1 MTTPHRAYTGAT
13 RDLDPR
19 FPEVY
24 NEVERQPDP
33 RVVYVTQPS
42 SGMHPMT
49 LACIIAAVLLLVY
62 LSRSGAYANSQHPDP
77 SWAAPAQ
84 PAIVINDNS
93 WNMCGICLR
102 GNDAPMWEGQP

>member
-33 RVVYVTQPS
+33 RVVYVTQP
-42 SGMHPMT
+42 P
-49 LACIIAAVLLLVY
+49 AVCT
-62 LSRSGAYANSQHPDP
+62 R
-77 SWAAPAQ
+77 
-84 PAIVINDNS
+84 
-93 WNMCGICLR
+93 
-102 GNDAPMWEGQP
+102 

>member
-1 MTTPHRAYTGAT
+1 
-13 RDLDPR
+13 
-19 FPEVY
+19 
-24 NEVERQPDP
+24 
-33 RVVYVTQPS
+33 
-42 SGMHPMT
+42 MHPMT